1 MSSFSPV
8 SSNKLYIQIFNQIRG
23 AILDGTLKVGDKLP
37 SEKELCQM
45 FGVSRVPVREA
56 LCALELNGLVES
68 NQGQGVYV
76 RENSVVSTDWLE
88 EIDPQDIIRTRRL
101 IEPAVARSAAQNITE
116 TEREQMQEIMEQF
129 RQEAEADL
137 YSEKT
142 DRAFHLCIARASGN
156 RMILGIYDLIWKA
169 MEQRMWSL
177 ILSRTVTAEENRR
190 QHFLEHMQI
199 AEAILAGEP
208 EEAYNRMKAHMEDL
222 ERRYWN

>member
-1 MSSFSPV
+1 MPSFSPV

-199 AEAILAGEP
+199 AEAILAGDP

>member
-1 MSSFSPV
+1 MPSFSPV

-101 IEPAVARSAAQNITE
+101 IEPAVARSAASLDTGSAPYTPVSTRFFQTRRFSRFFWKI
-116 TEREQMQEIMEQF
+116 
-129 RQEAEADL
+129 
-137 YSEKT
+137 
-142 DRAFHLCIARASGN
+142 SG
-156 RMILGIYDLIWKA
+156 
-169 MEQRMWSL
+169 
-177 ILSRTVTAEENRR
+177 
-190 QHFLEHMQI
+190 
-199 AEAILAGEP
+199 
-208 EEAYNRMKAHMEDL
+208 
-222 ERRYWN
+222 